1 MKRKYK
7 NMDVFENNNTNYKN
21 IIKMSKNELKLK

>member
-7 NMDVFENNNTNYKN
+7 NMDMFKNNNTNYKN
-21 IIKMSKNELKLK
+21 IIKMSKNELK